1 VIAVGFD
8 FDHTLG
14 IDNKLERVA
23 FLRLLELLITAGG
36 KALGTL
42 EEESRQIDAL
52 LAQQR
57 SGAFSIDEAV
67 ERYCTARLP
76 HTDARPYV
84 NCYKQYAIGSV
95 DQFVIPMPGTRALLK
110 ALRARGIPY
119 AILTNGWSP
128 LQEVKAARV
137 GFDGPVVVSE
147 TIGVQKPQAAAFDA
161 LIAALGTDRSQVWY
175 VGDTPATDVAG
186 SIACGLKSVWF
197 DAESVPFPEN
207 IAKPS
212 AVIHSLDELPAV
224 LETYRGSAA
233 LT

>member
-1 VIAVGFD
+1 
-8 FDHTLG
+8 
-14 IDNKLERVA
+14 
-23 FLRLLELLITAGG
+23 
-36 KALGTL
+36 
-42 EEESRQIDAL
+42 
-52 LAQQR
+52 
-57 SGAFSIDEAV
+57 
-67 ERYCTARLP
+67 
-76 HTDARPYV
+76 V
-84 NCYKQYAIGSV
+84 NCYKQYATGSV